1 MLYKREIISE
11 IEKYLFTDDI
21 VVLHG
26 ARQVGKTHILYF
38 LDELLKKQKK
48 QTAYIDL
55 EDSRYVSILDAGI
68 KSFTNLLE
76 EEGLFDREKSV
87 KKKEKIFVFID
98 EIQYLKNPSSFL
110 KLISDHHKDIK
121 LIVSGSSSFEIKDK
135 FSDSLVGRTV
145 NFEIFNLSF
154 SEFLLF
160 KNYHFQRGK
169 VYTKKKTNELKDLFR
184 EYALFGGYPKIVL
197 TPQTEK
203 KEKYLQQ
210 IIDTY
215 IRKDIRDLAD
225 IKDIDKFNNLL
236 EVLASQSGNMLNVT
250 EMSNTC
256 KIAKSTVE
264 RYLFIIENTYII
276 KLVHPYSKNIR
287 SELFKVPKI
296 YFYDTGLMQML
307 WLKNLQKE
315 IIGNVFETSIFSEL
329 VKIYD
334 KDAVLYWRTKDKKE
348 IDFIVRK
355 NNSYIPIEA
364 KLNFNQFNPVA
375 IRYFQEKY
383 HINKYNVVGLA
394 GDMRGKEYIYP
405 WSL

>member
-1 MLYKREIISE
+1 
-11 IEKYLFTDDI
+11 
-21 VVLHG
+21 
-26 ARQVGKTHILYF
+26 
-38 LDELLKKQKK
+38 
-48 QTAYIDL
+48 
-55 EDSRYVSILDAGI
+55 
-68 KSFTNLLE
+68 
-76 EEGLFDREKSV
+76 
-87 KKKEKIFVFID
+87 
-98 EIQYLKNPSSFL
+98 
-110 KLISDHHKDIK
+110 
-121 LIVSGSSSFEIKDK
+121 
-135 FSDSLVGRTV
+135 
-145 NFEIFNLSF
+145 
-154 SEFLLF
+154 
-160 KNYHFQRGK
+160 
-169 VYTKKKTNELKDLFR
+169 
-184 EYALFGGYPKIVL
+184 
-197 TPQTEK
+197 
-203 KEKYLQQ
+203 LQQ